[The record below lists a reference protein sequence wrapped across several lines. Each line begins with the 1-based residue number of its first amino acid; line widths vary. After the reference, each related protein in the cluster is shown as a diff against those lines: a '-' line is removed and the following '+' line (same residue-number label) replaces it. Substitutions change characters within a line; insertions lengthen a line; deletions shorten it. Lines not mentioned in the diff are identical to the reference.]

1 MEVNYP
7 IVIAVL
13 LAIMFLLI
21 FVIRSD
27 RKDAKD
33 FADELNKSELE
44 PDKHK
49 NERI

>member
-13 LAIMFLLI
+13 LAVMFLLI
-21 FVIRSD
+21 FLIRSD
-27 RKDAKD
+27 RKDVKD

-49 NERI
+49 EDRI

>member
-13 LAIMFLLI
+13 LAVMFLLI
-21 FVIRSD
+21 FLIRRD
-27 RKDAKD
+27 RKDVKD
-33 FADELNKSELE
+33 FADELNKSEVE

-49 NERI
+49 EDRI